1 MTEREVSLLFFKA
14 GNYNLNVLE
23 VLLYEDSLGNAA
35 QPTDFEAK
43 RRTFEAPDNLF
54 VLKITQR

>member
-1 MTEREVSLLFFKA
+1 MFFKA